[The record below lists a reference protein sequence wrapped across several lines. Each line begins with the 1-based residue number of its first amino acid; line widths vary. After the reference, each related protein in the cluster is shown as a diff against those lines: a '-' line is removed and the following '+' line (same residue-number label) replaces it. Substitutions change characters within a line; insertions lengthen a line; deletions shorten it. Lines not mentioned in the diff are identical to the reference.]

1 MTGNMTNAQSQEG
14 LLVHGLTVSYGK
26 REILHGISLDN
37 MRPGRVTALLGPN
50 GSGKSTFLRAVAG
63 LTASKG
69 EVVLKGRN
77 LATLPVGERARIG
90 AYLPQSLPPEVHLQ
104 VLEAVMVAR
113 RAGEGVSAECA
124 LSEGMEVLE
133 GLGIA
138 DLALRYLDELSG
150 GQRQLVGLAQALVR
164 KPELLLLDEPLS
176 ALDLRYQFAVM
187 EAVRR
192 ETQARGIVTLLVVH
206 DLNIALQRADD
217 VVYMREGRLIGQ
229 GVVMDVTTPDILAD
243 VYGVRTRLEVCPR
256 GLPHVLVDG
265 VVGDSSE
272 GEQRY

>member
-1 MTGNMTNAQSQEG
+1 MADTTVSHTIEG
-14 LLVHGLTVSYGK
+14 LSVHDLTVHYGK
-26 REILHGISLDN
+26 RKVLHGMSLDV
-37 MRPGRVTALLGPN
+37 MKPGHVTALLGPN

-63 LTASKG
+63 LTAARG
-69 EVVLKGRN
+69 RVVLGGQD
-77 LATLPVGERARIG
+77 LTALPSGERARIG
-90 AYLPQSLPPEVHLQ
+90 AYLPQTLPPGVHLQ

-113 RAGEGVSAECA
+113 RAGEVVSAECA
-124 LSEGMEVLE
+124 LSESMEVLE

-138 DLALRYLDELSG
+138 ELSLRYLDELSG

-164 KPELLLLDEPLS
+164 RPELLLLDEPLS

-192 ETQARGIVTLLVVH
+192 ETQRRGIVTLLVVH

-217 VVYMREGRLIGQ
+217 VVYMREGSLVGQ
-229 GVVMDVTTPDILAD
+229 GGVMDVTTPEILAE
-243 VYGVRTRLEVCPR
+243 VYGVKTRLEVCPR

-265 VVGDSSE
+265 VV
-272 GEQRY
+272 

>member
-1 MTGNMTNAQSQEG
+1 MVTMAVSSSTFEG
-14 LLVHGLTVSYGK
+14 LSVQGLNVHYGK
-26 REILHGISLDN
+26 RKVLHGMTVDA
-37 MRPGRVTALLGPN
+37 MKPGRVTALLGPN

-69 EVVLKGRN
+69 DVVLGGRN
-77 LATLPVGERARIG
+77 LATLPSGERARIG
-90 AYLPQSLPPEVHLQ
+90 AYLPQSLPPGVHLQ
-104 VLEAVMVAR
+104 ALEAVMVAR
-113 RAGEGVSAECA
+113 RAGEAVSAECA
-124 LSEGMEVLE
+124 LSESMEVLE
-133 GLGIA
+133 SLGIA

-164 KPELLLLDEPLS
+164 RPELLLLDEPLS

-192 ETQARGIVTLLVVH
+192 ETQSRGIVTLLVVH

-217 VVYMREGRLIGQ
+217 VVYMRDGRLVGQ
-229 GVVMDVTTPDILAD
+229 GEVMGVTTPEILAE
-243 VYGVRTRLEVCPR
+243 VYGVQTRLEVCPR

-265 VVGDSSE
+265 VV
-272 GEQRY
+272 